1 MSCGPSK
8 ALAALA
14 DKVDLAN
21 EKIDELI
28 LQPTIGKLDDIK
40 QQAEDELNGVLGDLE
55 EMIPE
60 INLGIE
66 IPEELK
72 SLQDDFKDVGNF
84 LLLGLA
90 KKDALVSKMKQIE
103 SKWSSVDLGDF
114 KDLNDVSKALM
125 SGAADLDELCKLL
138 PNAQIK
144 QKEYIVKS
152 GDTLSAI
159 AAAEGVKI
167 QEILDKNPSIVDP
180 NLILVGQKIIIPG
193 RPGEALQISIK
204 GTPLSFPNFDLGAII
219 LGDDIPS
226 VRKSKFDLDVKVL
239 QKNAQ
244 EDFFSFKLPN
254 IDF

>member
-8 ALAALA
+8 ALASLA
-14 DKVDLAN
+14 EKVDLAN

-152 GDTLSAI
+152 GDTLTAI